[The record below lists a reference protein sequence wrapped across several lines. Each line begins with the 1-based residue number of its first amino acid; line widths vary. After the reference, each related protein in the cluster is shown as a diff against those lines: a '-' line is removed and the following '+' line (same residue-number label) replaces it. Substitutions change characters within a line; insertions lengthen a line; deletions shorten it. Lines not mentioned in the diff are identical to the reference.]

1 MEREAVR
8 NIVKA
13 VVLFL
18 LGIMLN
24 QANVF
29 AADVG
34 ITTQNFPDDAFRDY
48 VKQEFDQDRNGVL
61 SEAEIRS
68 VTKIVTTGNNKG
80 EDYIATNFQG
90 IGYFTEL
97 EDLQIEADLL
107 EDPEHQDFGRRLDV
121 QLDLSWNVKL
131 KRLVCRANL
140 IDKLDLSVLPL
151 LEEIR
156 LDTGV
161 AQKQDLSKHVNLKK
175 IYLENGTQFI
185 LPEHMPLLEEFGMHW
200 DSISQIKPP
209 EIDFSVF
216 QNLSKLELR
225 GGDYSNRIL
234 TLKNLV
240 KLKTL
245 VLILDGN
252 SVSVDLEGCPALER
266 VDVVHINKLNFQGC
280 ENIREL
286 ILNSKLPKLDVTGLV
301 NLETLECYQLQGSL
315 LDLRNNK
322 KLENARIERCGYKKI
337 LFPQKADIQKLSLQE
352 NPQLKELDLRGIKID
367 QLRAGKNGIK
377 SILLSKK
384 GKYNT
389 LFMRNNRLTKLDL
402 RGIKVNHLYA
412 DGNQIK
418 TILLSKNIKY
428 NEVSVKNNR
437 LTKLDL
443 RGIKIDR
450 LCADKNQIKT
460 VLLSKSGKYD
470 EILLA
475 NNRLTKLDLRGIWVK
490 VVDTKYNKL
499 RSLKVRGN
507 KMLRALYCQKTN
519 LKRWM

>member
-1 MEREAVR
+1 MGREAVR

-13 VVLFL
+13 AFLFL

-29 AADVG
+29 AADVA

-80 EDYIATNFQG
+80 EDYVATNFQG

-107 EDPEHQDFGRRLDV
+107 EDPEHQDFGRQLNV

-209 EIDFSVF
+209 EIDFSIF

-245 VLILDGN
+245 VLLLDGN

-286 ILNSKLPKLDVTGLV
+286 ILNCKLPKLDVTGLV

-322 KLENARIERCGYKKI
+322 KLKNARIERCGYKKI
-337 LFPQKADIQKLSLQE
+337 LFPQKAYIQKISLQE

-367 QLRAGKNGIK
+367 QLKAGKNGIK
-377 SILLSKK
+377 SILLSKN
-384 GKYNT
+384 GKYKT
-389 LFMRNNRLTKLDL
+389 LL
-402 RGIKVNHLYA
+402 V
-412 DGNQIK
+412 Q
-418 TILLSKNIKY
+418 
-428 NEVSVKNNR
+428 NNR

-450 LCADKNQIKT
+450 LNASKNQIKT
-460 VLLSKSGKYD
+460 VLLSRSGKYG

-475 NNRLTKLDLRGIWVK
+475 NNRLTKLDLRGIRVK
-490 VVDTKYNKL
+490 VVDAKYNKL
-499 RSLKVRGN
+499 RSLKVQGN
-507 KMLRALYCQKTN
+507 KMLRKLYCQKNKLKVLDVRKCKN
-519 LKRWM
+519 LKVLETWGNKKLKKKK